1 MFVYRVYN
9 LSIASQK
16 ELPELIPS
24 NDIEADVTVQFG
36 SAKTLDKPSRLFMK
50 WYLPSGELWCSFAKV
65 AGGYLLKFDKFADF
79 FVTDDG
85 NEIICM
91 TKDGIPP
98 ETIQHLL
105 LDQVIPLVINLKG
118 GEALHASSVLA
129 PQGVIAF
136 AGHAGSGK
144 STLAGSFL
152 LSGYGYVSD
161 DCLTLLENVNEL
173 HALPAYPG
181 LRLWDDALT
190 HLFGDNGSHE
200 SVAHYTDKRRVELKK
215 RLEAHCTQPQPL
227 RRLYTIVNP
236 SETERESGIKI
247 ERLSSRESFMAL
259 VESAFRLDITD
270 HKMLARQFHFLERVA
285 AKISVRRLAFP
296 RDFNLLPAVRGAILQ
311 DLKDMV
317 D

>member
-1 MFVYRVYN
+1 MFVYKVYN

-24 NDIEADVTVQFG
+24 NNIEADVAVRFS
-36 SAKTLDKPSRLFMK
+36 SARTLHKPSRLFMK
-50 WYLPSGELWCSFAKV
+50 WHLPSGEPWLSFAKI
-65 AGGYLLKFDKFADF
+65 AGGYLLKFNKLADF
-79 FVTDDG
+79 FVTDNG
-85 NEIICM
+85 NEITCI

-105 LDQVIPLVINLKG
+105 SDQVIPLVVNLKG
-118 GEALHASSVLA
+118 GEALHASAVLA

-152 LSGYGYVSD
+152 LSSYRYVSD
-161 DCLTLLENVNEL
+161 DCLTLLENGKEI
-173 HALPAYPG
+173 HAVPAYPG
-181 LRLWDDALT
+181 LRLWDDTLT

-215 RLEAHCTQPQPL
+215 RLEVRCTQPQPL
-227 RRLYTIVNP
+227 RRLYTIVSP
-236 SETERESGIKI
+236 SETEREFSTKI
-247 ERLSSRESFMAL
+247 ERLSSQESFMAL

-270 HKMLARQFHFLERVA
+270 HKMLTRQFHFLERVA
-285 AKISVRRLAFP
+285 SKISVRRLAFP
-296 RDFNLLPAVRGAILQ
+296 RDFSLLPAVREAILQ
-311 DLKDMV
+311 DLKDL
-317 D
+317 DN